1 MTFGELMTIVGAFV
15 QVQQALRWFVDN
27 FSTIADWRATLLRV
41 ASFRDTLL
49 KMDAV
54 GRGARRIDYDESE
67 KEDTRIENLLIAGP
81 DGCISLSEPHTLL
94 NPGDRIHIA
103 GDAAEDK
110 ALLFRALGGLWP
122 WGSGRIAHPPR
133 QSMMYLPAAPYGF
146 PGTLRDAIAYP
157 QAASAFDDARL
168 ASALADVGLD
178 HLQPLLDAKERW
190 DRRLDEDEKQCLA
203 FARVILH
210 QPLWVVLYGALEA
223 LDPASRRR
231 IEAIF
236 SGKLAGVGMINIG
249 HEDSQSALFVRTV
262 RLASDR
268 AGPTFKMGQEASN
281 AGQSGAPSEPVSA
294 G

>member
-1 MTFGELMTIVGAFV
+1 MTIVGAFI

-49 KMDAV
+49 RMDQV
-54 GRGARRIDYDESE
+54 GRSESRIDYEE
-67 KEDTRIENLLIAGP
+67 TEREATRIEDLLIAGP
-81 DGCISLSEPHTLL
+81 EGCISLSEPRTLL
-94 NPGDRIHIA
+94 NPGDRVHIV

-133 QSMMYLPAAPYGF
+133 QSMMYLPAVPYGF

-157 QAASAFDDARL
+157 EAASDFDDARV
-168 ASALADVGLD
+168 AEALADVGLH
-178 HLQPLLDAKERW
+178 HLRPLLDTKERW

-210 QPLWVVLYGALEA
+210 GPLWVVLYGALEA

-236 SGKLAGVGMINIG
+236 SGRLAHVGLINIG
-249 HEDSQSALFVRTV
+249 RDDSRSALFARTM
-262 RLASDR
+262 RLARDR
-268 AGPTFKMGQEASN
+268 AGPTFKPGSEAS
-281 AGQSGAPSEPVSA
+281 GPSQSTPAADPLSTG
-294 G
+294 